1 MSENCPGG
9 PGDATTASTLPRA
22 ATPADIRG
30 VPRPES
36 RIPPPDSP
44 AIQWRGEARDRLAG
58 GIFDLLVI
66 GGGITG
72 AGIAR
77 DAALRGMSVALVEQ
91 DDFGGGTSSRSS
103 RLVHGGVRYL
113 EHGHLKLVFEAS
125 RERRTLL
132 RIAPQLVRP
141 LQFTWPVYERAR
153 LPRWKVRAGLALY
166 DALAMFRNVGRHRGL
181 SIAQVLDA
189 EPGLRTPGLTGGAS
203 YWDAATDDAAL
214 TLANVLDARA
224 AGAVVLNHAAMQSF
238 VTDRDAIIG
247 ANVRDE
253 LSGRLIPVRAQIVVN
268 ATGPWTDAIRRMED
282 PSAAAAVLGTKGVH
296 IAVPAERVGNRAAV
310 TMLAPSDARVMFC
323 LPAGDLTIIGTTD
336 THTNAVPAEVRA
348 TRDDVSY
355 LLEAVNR
362 YFPAAQLGP
371 RDVVAAWAGI
381 RPLVSSGNQGD
392 PAAASREHAI
402 TTGSRGVIAITG
414 GKLTTYREIAEQ
426 VVNRVAQRLG
436 RTTGPCITAT
446 TPITGVERT
455 PVFGQLF
462 EPILEGRAWTL
473 GHAARA
479 VQQELA
485 CTLADILIR
494 RTKVAFAS
502 RDHGIPAAPRVA
514 AAVARHAGWDAAEC
528 ARQVEAYRAEVARLF
543 TIDD

>member
-1 MSENCPGG
+1 MAHTAAGG
-9 PGDATTASTLPRA
+9 RARRYST
-22 ATPADIRG
+22 G
-30 VPRPES
+30 PRPETC
-36 RIPPPDSP
+36 IPPRETP
-44 AIQWRGEARDRLAG
+44 AIQWRADAHDRLAG

-113 EHGHLKLVFEAS
+113 EHGYLKLVFEAS

-132 RIAPQLVRP
+132 RLAPQLVRP
-141 LQFTWPVYERAR
+141 LRFTWPVYEGAR
-153 LPRWKVRAGLALY
+153 LPKWKVRAGLALY

-181 SIAQVLDA
+181 SMAQVLEA
-189 EPGLRTPGLTGGAS
+189 EPALRSPGLTGGAS

-238 VTDRDAIIG
+238 VTERDTIIG

-253 LSGRLIPVRAQIVVN
+253 FTDRLIPVRANTVVN

-282 PSAAAAVLGTKGVH
+282 PSAMPAVLGTKGVH
-296 IAVPAERVGNRAAV
+296 IAVPADRVGNRAAV
-310 TMLAPSDARVMFC
+310 TMLSPSDARVMFC

-348 TRDDVSY
+348 TRDDVAY

-371 RDVVAAWAGI
+371 RDVISAWAGI

-392 PAAASREHAI
+392 PASASREHAI
-402 TTGSRGVIAITG
+402 TTGPRGVIAITG

-426 VVNRVAQRLG
+426 AVNLVARKLG
-436 RTTGPCITAT
+436 RTVGPCSTAS
-446 TPITGVERT
+446 TPITGVERA

-462 EPILEGRAWTL
+462 EPILEGRSWTL
-473 GHAARA
+473 GHATRA
-479 VQQELA
+479 VEQELA
-485 CTLADILIR
+485 CTLADILVR

-502 RDHGIPAAPRVA
+502 RDHGIPAAARVA